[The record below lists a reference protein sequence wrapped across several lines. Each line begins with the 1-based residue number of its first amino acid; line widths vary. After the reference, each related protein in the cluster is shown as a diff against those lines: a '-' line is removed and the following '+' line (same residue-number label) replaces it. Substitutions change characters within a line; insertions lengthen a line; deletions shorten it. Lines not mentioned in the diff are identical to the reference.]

1 MLPMSCGPSMLPSGH
16 RALCSRLSL
25 CGLCVP
31 FSCGKTD
38 YCRCAG
44 RWGWSLAHLVLRLC
58 LVQWAVPEGRPP
70 TWLDVWPIQAQGC
83 CWPTGRWGQAPSTN
97 RLWEFQM
104 MPANAAVIMTEQV
117 LQSASISMSR
127 GGPSCLPPPWIQDQ
141 QAGLTQSPFKLTS
154 TLGYIHPLREKSVSY
169 SSLALL
175 NISPTGFQC
184 QMFWRLVFLV

>member
-83 CWPTGRWGQAPSTN
+83 CWPTGRWGSVHVWLSAYLRELVAGSLNDVCLDLAGSGLLLVYQWAGWVPSTN
-97 RLWEFQM
+97 MLE
-104 MPANAAVIMTEQV
+104 
-117 LQSASISMSR
+117 
-127 GGPSCLPPPWIQDQ
+127 G
-141 QAGLTQSPFKLTS
+141 
-154 TLGYIHPLREKSVSY
+154 
-169 SSLALL
+169 
-175 NISPTGFQC
+175 GFQKGSC
-184 QMFWRLVFLV
+184 

>member
-16 RALCSRLSL
+16 RALCSRLSYV
-25 CGLCVP
+25 GCVP

-44 RWGWSLAHLVLRLC
+44 RWGWPLAHLVLRLC
-58 LVQWAVPEGRPP
+58 SVQWAVPKGRPS
-70 TWLDVWPIQAQGC
+70 TWLDVWPTGAGVAAGPLVGGARPLALGC
-83 CWPTGRWGQAPSTN
+83 ENSKWCLPMLLLSWQSK
-97 RLWEFQM
+97 FSKV
-104 MPANAAVIMTEQV
+104 PA
-117 LQSASISMSR
+117 ISMSR
-127 GGPSCLPPPWIQDQ
+127 GSSSCLLPLIQDQ